1 MVEKEKSGKA
11 FRIIYN
17 YGIAHQKIKLCEEC
31 GELIQALC
39 KSLST
44 EDNPEINSNIIEE
57 LADVEVLIMQFR
69 TIMGAYWFGE
79 LERTIVEKL
88 DRQIERMES
97 ESVK

>member
-1 MVEKEKSGKA
+1 MIKKENSGKA
-11 FRIIYN
+11 FRIIEH
-17 YGIAHQKIKLCEEC
+17 YGVAHQKVKLCEEC

-44 EDNPEINSNIIEE
+44 EDSPEINSDIIEE
-57 LADVEVLIMQFR
+57 FADVEVLIMQFQ

-79 LERTIVEKL
+79 LERTIGRKL
-88 DRQIERMES
+88 DRQLERMES

>member
-1 MVEKEKSGKA
+1 MTGTPTDKVR
-11 FRIIYN
+11 RIIDH
-17 YGIAHQKIKLCEEC
+17 YGAAHQKIKLCEEC

-39 KSLST
+39 KTLST
-44 EDNPEINSNIIEE
+44 EDSPEINSDIIEE

-79 LERTIVEKL
+79 LERTIGRKL
-88 DRQIERMES
+88 DRQLERMES